1 MSQPPTY
8 LTIGQ
13 TAERCGV
20 STATLRF
27 YEERGL
33 IRAERGSGNQRLFHR
48 SVLRRIS
55 IIRVARTLGF
65 SLAEIRDTLQTLPA
79 DRTPSKR
86 DWQRLSRHWRGELD
100 RRISGMER
108 LRDQLDSCIGCGCLS
123 LGSCAL
129 YNPADSVAG
138 EGPGP
143 RILLRSGTREP
154 AQP

>member
-1 MSQPPTY
+1 MSQPSTY

-27 YEERGL
+27 YEERKL
-33 IRAERGSGNQRLFHR
+33 ISAERGAGNQRLFHR
-48 SVLRRIS
+48 AILRRVS
-55 IIRVARTLGF
+55 IIRVAQTLGF
-65 SLAEIRDTLQTLPA
+65 SLAEIRDTLATLPT

-86 DWQRLSRHWRGELD
+86 DWQRLSRHWREELQ

-129 YNPADSVAG
+129 YNPADSVAR

-143 RILLRSGTREP
+143 RLLLHGE
-154 AQP
+154 